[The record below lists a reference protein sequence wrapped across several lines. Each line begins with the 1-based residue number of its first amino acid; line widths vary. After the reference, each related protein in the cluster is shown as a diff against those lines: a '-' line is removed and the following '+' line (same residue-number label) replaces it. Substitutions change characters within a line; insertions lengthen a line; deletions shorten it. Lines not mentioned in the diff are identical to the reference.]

1 MANKKALKEVIK
13 MPLGAEIKEKILGV
27 LSIIV
32 VVSAVAQMWPIL
44 STQLGAVST
53 ELVLLNVTLVGLIFS
68 IGVLMFIV
76 DYFL

>member
-1 MANKKALKEVIK
+1 
-13 MPLGAEIKEKILGV
+13 MPLGSEIKEKILGV

-44 STQLGAVST
+44 STQLRSVSSD
-53 ELVLLNVTLVGLIFS
+53 LVLLNVTLVGLIFS
-68 IGVLMFIV
+68 IGVLMFVV